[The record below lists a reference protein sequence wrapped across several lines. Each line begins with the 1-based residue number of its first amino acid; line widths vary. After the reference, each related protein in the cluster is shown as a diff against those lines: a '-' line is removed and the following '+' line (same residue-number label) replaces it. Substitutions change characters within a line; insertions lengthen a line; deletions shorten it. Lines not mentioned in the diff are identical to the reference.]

1 MKMNSEKINDEIE
14 LAKVNYPLSASSWK
28 DELSPI
34 INSARLADPTFII
47 SKNWNRK
54 TETTQ
59 KENIIKNEINSDAIQ
74 TETLVLQ
81 TDIVEEKSI
90 QNRNDDIIETIEIPN
105 VTSIPKNGVHNE
117 KEFKMNIEL
126 ANHEDIENSKELT
139 NSKSNL
145 SLDNP
150 EITTIKKRGRPK
162 KINLGS
168 SISKTIKSN
177 SKSEKSSINEMSSD
191 FYTWLDLINQSETKK
206 PIKQETNLLKK
217 PAKVKTKLV
226 KKAKRAPKSVQIL
239 EIERSIKDSQN
250 LGEEVISET
259 LADLLTQQGHKDQ
272 AIRMYE
278 KLTLKYPEKSSTFAL
293 LIKNLKS

>member
-1 MKMNSEKINDEIE
+1 MNSEKINDDIK

-28 DELSPI
+28 DDFSPI
-34 INSARLADPTFII
+34 VSSVRLADPTFIV

-54 TETTQ
+54 TETNQLET
-59 KENIIKNEINSDAIQ
+59 IINNEINSDAIQ

-81 TDIVEEKSI
+81 TEIEKSI
-90 QNRNDDIIETIEIPN
+90 QNRNDDINETIEIPN
-105 VTSIPKNGVHNE
+105 VTSIPKNVVQNE
-117 KEFKMNIEL
+117 EEFKNNVEL
-126 ANHEDIENSKELT
+126 ANHENIENSKELT

-145 SLDNP
+145 PLDNP

>member
-1 MKMNSEKINDEIE
+1 MNSEKINDEIE

-47 SKNWNRK
+47 SKHLNRK

-139 NSKSNL
+139 NSKSN
-145 SLDNP
+145 
-150 EITTIKKRGRPK
+150 
-162 KINLGS
+162 
-168 SISKTIKSN
+168 
-177 SKSEKSSINEMSSD
+177 
-191 FYTWLDLINQSETKK
+191 
-206 PIKQETNLLKK
+206 
-217 PAKVKTKLV
+217 
-226 KKAKRAPKSVQIL
+226 
-239 EIERSIKDSQN
+239 
-250 LGEEVISET
+250 
-259 LADLLTQQGHKDQ
+259 
-272 AIRMYE
+272 
-278 KLTLKYPEKSSTFAL
+278 
-293 LIKNLKS
+293 

>member
-1 MKMNSEKINDEIE
+1 MNSEKINDDIK

-28 DELSPI
+28 DDFSPI
-34 INSARLADPTFII
+34 VSSVRLADPTFIV

-54 TETTQ
+54 TETNQLET
-59 KENIIKNEINSDAIQ
+59 IINNEINSDAIQ

-81 TDIVEEKSI
+81 TEIEKSI
-90 QNRNDDIIETIEIPN
+90 QNRNDDINETIEIPN
-105 VTSIPKNGVHNE
+105 VTSIPKNVVQNE
-117 KEFKMNIEL
+117 EEFKNNVEL

-145 SLDNP
+145 PLDNP

-162 KINLGS
+162 KINLSS

>member
-1 MKMNSEKINDEIE
+1 MNSEKINDDIK

-28 DELSPI
+28 DDFSPI
-34 INSARLADPTFII
+34 VSSVRLADPTFIV

-54 TETTQ
+54 TEITQ
-59 KENIIKNEINSDAIQ
+59 LETIINNEINSDAIQ

-81 TDIVEEKSI
+81 TEIEEEKSI
-90 QNRNDDIIETIEIPN
+90 QNRNDDINETIEIPN

-117 KEFKMNIEL
+117 EEFKNNVEL
-126 ANHEDIENSKELT
+126 ANHENIENSKELT

-145 SLDNP
+145 PLDNP

-206 PIKQETNLLKK
+206 PTKER
-217 PAKVKTKLV
+217 VKT
-226 KKAKRAPKSVQIL
+226 S
-239 EIERSIKDSQN
+239 
-250 LGEEVISET
+250 
-259 LADLLTQQGHKDQ
+259 
-272 AIRMYE
+272 
-278 KLTLKYPEKSSTFAL
+278 
-293 LIKNLKS
+293 

>member
-1 MKMNSEKINDEIE
+1 MNSEKINDEIE

-28 DELSPI
+28 DDFSPI
-34 INSARLADPTFII
+34 INSVRLADPTFII

-59 KENIIKNEINSDAIQ
+59 IDTIITNEINPNAIQ
-74 TETLVLQ
+74 KETLVLQ
-81 TDIVEEKSI
+81 TEIEDEKSI
-90 QNRNDDIIETIEIPN
+90 QNRIDEINETIEIPS
-105 VTSIPKNGVHNE
+105 VTSIPKNVVHNE
-117 KEFKMNIEL
+117 KEFKMNVEL
-126 ANHEDIENSKELT
+126 DNHLDIENSREIT

-145 SLDNP
+145 ILDNP
-150 EITTIKKRGRPK
+150 EIPIIKKRGRPK
-162 KINLGS
+162 KINLVS
-168 SISKTIKSN
+168 PIPKTIKSN
-177 SKSEKSSINEMSSD
+177 SKSEESSINDISSD
-191 FYTWLDLINQSETKK
+191 FYTWLELINQSETKK
-206 PIKQETNLLKK
+206 PTKEKSKLLKK
-217 PAKVKTKLV
+217 PAKVKTKLI

-278 KLTLKYPEKSSTFAL
+278 KLTLKYPEKSSIFAL

>member
-1 MKMNSEKINDEIE
+1 MNSEKINDDIK

-28 DELSPI
+28 DDFSPI
-34 INSARLADPTFII
+34 VSSVRLADPTFIV

-54 TETTQ
+54 TEITQ
-59 KENIIKNEINSDAIQ
+59 LETIINNEINSDAIQ
-74 TETLVLQ
+74 TENLVLQ
-81 TDIVEEKSI
+81 TEIEKSI
-90 QNRNDDIIETIEIPN
+90 QNRNDDINETIEIPN
-105 VTSIPKNGVHNE
+105 VTSIPKNVIQNE
-117 KEFKMNIEL
+117 EEFKNNVEL
-126 ANHEDIENSKELT
+126 ANHENIENSKELT

-145 SLDNP
+145 PLDNP

>member
-1 MKMNSEKINDEIE
+1 MNSEKINDDLK

-28 DELSPI
+28 DDFSPI
-34 INSARLADPTFII
+34 VSSVRLADPTFIV

-54 TETTQ
+54 TQTTQ
-59 KENIIKNEINSDAIQ
+59 IDTIKNNDINSDAIQ
-74 TETLVLQ
+74 KETLVLQ
-81 TDIVEEKSI
+81 TEIEDEKSI
-90 QNRNDDIIETIEIPN
+90 QNKIDERIETIEIPTG
-105 VTSIPKNGVHNE
+105 TSIPKNVVHNE
-117 KEFKMNIEL
+117 KDFEL
-126 ANHEDIENSKELT
+126 NVELDNHLDIENSKELT

-145 SLDNP
+145 ILDNL
-150 EITTIKKRGRPK
+150 EIPIIKKRGRPK

-177 SKSEKSSINEMSSD
+177 SKSEKSSTNEMSSD
-191 FYTWLDLINQSETKK
+191 FYTWLDLINQSEPKK
-206 PIKQETNLLKK
+206 PIKQKTNLLKK

>member
-1 MKMNSEKINDEIE
+1 MNSEKINDEIE

-28 DELSPI
+28 DDFSPI
-34 INSARLADPTFII
+34 INSARLADPTFIV

-81 TDIVEEKSI
+81 TEIEKSI
-90 QNRNDDIIETIEIPN
+90 QNRNDDINETIEIPN
-105 VTSIPKNGVHNE
+105 VTSIPKNVVQNE
-117 KEFKMNIEL
+117 EEFKNNVEL
-126 ANHEDIENSKELT
+126 ANHENIENSKELT

-145 SLDNP
+145 PLDNP

-162 KINLGS
+162 KINLSS

-191 FYTWLDLINQSETKK
+191 FYTWLELINQSETKK
-206 PIKQETNLLKK
+206 PTKEKSKLLKK

-226 KKAKRAPKSVQIL
+226 KKAKGAPKSVQIL

-259 LADLLTQQGHKDQ
+259 LADLLTQQGRKDQ

>member
-1 MKMNSEKINDEIE
+1 MNSEKINDEIE

-34 INSARLADPTFII
+34 INSVRLADPTFII

-59 KENIIKNEINSDAIQ
+59 IETNINNEINSDAIQ

-81 TDIVEEKSI
+81 TELEDEKSI
-90 QNRNDDIIETIEIPN
+90 QNRMDDINETIEIPI
-105 VTSIPKNGVHNE
+105 VTSIAKNDVHNE
-117 KEFKMNIEL
+117 KEFNMTVEL
-126 ANHEDIENSKELT
+126 ANHVEIELSKDLT
-139 NSKSNL
+139 NPKSNL
-145 SLDNP
+145 PIDNP
-150 EITTIKKRGRPK
+150 EIPIIKKRGRPK

-177 SKSEKSSINEMSSD
+177 SKSEKSSVNEISSD
-191 FYTWLDLINQSETKK
+191 FYTWLELINQSETKK
-206 PIKQETNLLKK
+206 PTKENSKLLKE
-217 PAKVKTKLV
+217 PGKVKTKLV